1 MKRRNFTIPEQE
13 LRKIENEKNPFE
25 KKLHVHEYK
34 NLITFFL
41 KKKICRVSI
50 KLQILFCPHRPPPV
64 LNKSGDLAPL
74 FAACLSTQL
83 AMLFQVP
90 THTYLI
96 DLFTHIEYRG
106 VCL

>member
-34 NLITFFL
+34 NLINFFL

-64 LNKSGDLAPL
+64 LNKSGDLARGAL
-74 FAACLSTQL
+74 VNSARD

-90 THTYLI
+90 THT
-96 DLFTHIEYRG
+96 
-106 VCL
+106 

>member
-41 KKKICRVSI
+41 KKKFV
-50 KLQILFCPHRPPPV
+50 V
-64 LNKSGDLAPL
+64 
-74 FAACLSTQL
+74 
-83 AMLFQVP
+83 
-90 THTYLI
+90 
-96 DLFTHIEYRG
+96 YR
-106 VCL
+106 